1 MAKLTKEQIAKL
13 AEHVD
18 DDDKKALLD
27 AWNITPMDDD
37 VLETV
42 KKMGL
47 RLDKLEK
54 GKSDTKSDSK
64 SDTKSGS
71 KGVFS
76 WLDSLT

>member
-13 AEHVD
+13 AEHAD
-18 DDDKKALLD
+18 DDDKKALLE

-37 VLETV
+37 TLDTL
-42 KKMGL
+42 KKFGL

-54 GKSDTKSDSK
+54 GPAKPEIKP
-64 SDTKSGS
+64 GG

-76 WLDSLT
+76 WLDFLT